1 MGRRG
6 LVNLV
11 LLGIVAVLAAIA
23 YLRPG
28 GPSSADQVPL
38 TRLSPDSVTRIL
50 IQRPPDTEILIERTP
65 GGWRIRRPR
74 ERTADGPRIARL
86 LQILATPSHRRFPVD
101 PQRLGDYGLA
111 SPLARLTLDGELLEI
126 GGTEPLGRLRYVR
139 IANQIHLIDDLY
151 LPLLLGPPES
161 LVDHRL
167 LPEGTRVAK
176 ATLPGGKI
184 ITRGEP
190 GSDPWLDAW
199 AGARAVQV
207 AAAPETKGDE
217 TLVLQTAVGPEI
229 RFELLTD
236 GDWRLLV
243 DRDRGLAYRLPGD
256 SPLLKAPEDAPQ
268 RTQRSQRDKP
278 GKGS

>member
-11 LLGIVAVLAAIA
+11 LLGIVAVLAAIT

-28 GPSSADQVPL
+28 GPSSAEPVPL
-38 TRLSPDSVTRIL
+38 TRLSPDKVTRIL
-50 IQRPPDTEILIERTP
+50 IQRPPDTEILIERTS
-65 GGWRIRRPR
+65 GGWRVRRPQ
-74 ERTADGPRIARL
+74 ERAADGPRIARL

-111 SPLARLTLDGELLEI
+111 SPLARLTLDDRLLDI
-126 GGTEPLGRLRYVR
+126 GGTEPLGRLRYLR
-139 IANQIHLIDDLY
+139 IADQIHLIDDLY

-167 LPEGTRVAK
+167 LPEGTTVAK
-176 ATLPGGKI
+176 VTLPGGKI
-184 ITRGEP
+184 VTRGEL

-199 AGARAVQV
+199 AGTRAVQV
-207 AAAPETKGDE
+207 AAAPETKAHE
-217 TLVLQTAVGPEI
+217 TLVLQTAVGSKI
-229 RFELLTD
+229 RFELLAE

-243 DRDRGLAYRLPGD
+243 DRDRGLAYRLRAD
-256 SPLLKAPEDAPQ
+256 SPLLSAPETGTP
-268 RTQRSQRDKP
+268 SP
-278 GKGS
+278 